1 VGAGRSGARVNRA
14 SRERALSRVSPA
26 MIDELERLRLQRIL
40 SDWVTGL
47 PLYPVADLRNER
59 VANLGV
65 IYLQLGR
72 FAGIESVYGWELY
85 DQVLRCVTESLRQ
98 DLEASTLRPC
108 LLSMQFTGCDGFY
121 LLFDLPADGTGEREQ
136 RLEKEAL
143 RLRDGATRRLSQRLG
158 RTIVELMA
166 VHCSAVY
173 VPDDPRTRPSRN
185 VVRGLREAARLV
197 ESRESA
203 ERLKLVASCRSVL
216 AGRKLHAVYQ
226 PVVSI
231 KDNAVVGYEA
241 LIRGPHG
248 ELELPDVL
256 FAVAHEAD
264 MTLELESLCLETI
277 FAKVPRG
284 VAGKKLFVN
293 ASPRLLGHS
302 VFLDERNLQA
312 MKRAHPEVVLEVSE
326 KEVVHD
332 YPAFRE
338 TLDRLRHV
346 GLQIAIDDAGS
357 GYSGLE
363 SILQLRP
370 EYIKVATSIVRN
382 LHADT
387 IKRQVITALATLGE
401 QIQAPLIAEGIEQ
414 PEELDSLLALG
425 VRMGQGFLLG
435 RPQARIARNAH

>member
-1 VGAGRSGARVNRA
+1 MRARQTNRGRAAAG
-14 SRERALSRVSPA
+14 PA
-26 MIDELERLRLQRIL
+26 PPMVDELERLRLQRIL

-59 VANLGV
+59 IANLGV
-65 IYLQLGR
+65 VYLQLGR

-85 DQVLRCVTESLRQ
+85 DQVLKCVTESLRA
-98 DLEASTLRPC
+98 DLDTSSLRSGF
-108 LLSMQFTGCDGFY
+108 LSLQFTGSDGFY
-121 LLFDLPADGTGEREQ
+121 LLFDVGSAAAERQ
-136 RLEKEAL
+136 ARLDKEAA
-143 RLRDGATRRLSQRLG
+143 RFREGATRRLSQRLG

-166 VHCSAVY
+166 VHASAVC
-173 VPDDPRTRPSRN
+173 VPDDPRVRPSRN
-185 VVRGLREAARLV
+185 VIRGLREAARLV
-197 ESRESA
+197 ETRETA
-203 ERLKLVASCRSVL
+203 ERLKLTASCRAVM

-226 PVVSI
+226 PVISI
-231 KDNAVVGYEA
+231 KDKGVVGYEA
-241 LIRGPHG
+241 LIRGPAG

-256 FAVAHEAD
+256 FAVAGEAD

-277 FAKVPRG
+277 FAKVPRA
-284 VAGKKLFVN
+284 VSGKKLFVN

-302 VFLDERNLQA
+302 VFLDERNLDA
-312 MKRAHPEVVLEVSE
+312 MRRAHPDVVVEISE

-338 TLDRLRHV
+338 TLDRLRRA

-387 IKRQVITALATLGE
+387 IKRQVITALATLGD

-425 VRMGQGFLLG
+425 VRMGQGYLLG
-435 RPQARIARNAH
+435 RPQARIPRSGH

>member
-1 VGAGRSGARVNRA
+1 MV
-14 SRERALSRVSPA
+14 
-26 MIDELERLRLQRIL
+26 DELERLRLQRIL

-47 PLYPVADLRNER
+47 PLYPIADLRNER
-59 VANLGV
+59 MANLGV

-85 DQVLRCVTESLRQ
+85 DQVLRCVTESLRA
-98 DLEASTLRPC
+98 DIETSALRPAF
-108 LLSMQFTGCDGFY
+108 LSMQFTGCDGFY
-121 LLFDLPADGTGEREQ
+121 LLFDLPAHGPDPEG
-136 RLEKEAL
+136 RLEKEAV
-143 RLRDGATRRLSQRLG
+143 RFRDGITRRLSQRVG

-166 VHCSAVY
+166 VHWSAVC
-173 VPDDPRTRPSRN
+173 VPDDPRVRPSRN
-185 VVRGLREAARLV
+185 VIRGLREAARRV
-197 ESRESA
+197 ETRETA
-203 ERLKLVASCRSVL
+203 ERLKLVAGCRAVL

-231 KDNAVVGYEA
+231 KDNGIVGYEA
-241 LIRGPHG
+241 LIRGPVG
-248 ELELPDVL
+248 ELERPDVL
-256 FAVAHEAD
+256 FAVADEAD

-277 FAKVPRG
+277 FAKVPRA

-302 VFLDERNLQA
+302 VFLDQRNLDS
-312 MKRAHPEVVLEVSE
+312 MRRAHPDVVMEISE

-338 TLDRLRHV
+338 TLDRLREA
-346 GLQIAIDDAGS
+346 GLEIAIDDAGS

-414 PEELDSLLALG
+414 PEELSSLLQLG

-435 RPQARIARNAH
+435 RPQARIARTVH

>member
-1 VGAGRSGARVNRA
+1 MV
-14 SRERALSRVSPA
+14 
-26 MIDELERLRLQRIL
+26 DELERLRLQRIL
-40 SDWVTGL
+40 SDWITGL

-59 VANLGV
+59 VSNLGV

-72 FAGIESVYGWELY
+72 FAGVESVYGWELY
-85 DQVLRCVTESLRQ
+85 DQVLRCVTESLQ
-98 DLEASTLRPC
+98 ADVEASTLRSSF
-108 LLSMQFTGCDGFY
+108 LSIQFTGCDGFY
-121 LLFDLPADGTGEREQ
+121 LLFDVGGGDPQ
-136 RLEKEAL
+136 IRLEKEAV
-143 RLRDGATRRLSQRLG
+143 RLRDGATRRLGQRLG
-158 RTIVELMA
+158 RTIVELMN
-166 VHCSAVY
+166 VHCSAVI
-173 VPDDPRTRPSRN
+173 VPDDPRVRPSRN
-185 VVRGLREAARLV
+185 VIRGLREAARLV
-197 ESRESA
+197 ETRETA
-203 ERLKLVASCRSVL
+203 ERLKLIASCRAVL

-231 KDNAVVGYEA
+231 KDSAIVGYEA
-241 LIRGPHG
+241 LIRGPVG
-248 ELELPDVL
+248 ELERPDVL

-277 FAKVPRG
+277 FMKVPRAI
-284 VAGKKLFVN
+284 AGKKLFVN

-302 VFLDERNLQA
+302 VFLDERNLQSIG
-312 MKRAHPEVVLEVSE
+312 RAHPNVVVEISE

-338 TLDRLRHV
+338 TLDRLRHA

-425 VRMGQGFLLG
+425 VGMGQGFLLG
-435 RPQARIARNAH
+435 KPQTRCARTVH

>member
-1 VGAGRSGARVNRA
+1 MV
-14 SRERALSRVSPA
+14 
-26 MIDELERLRLQRIL
+26 DELERLRLQRIL

-59 VANLGV
+59 MSNLGV
-65 IYLQLGR
+65 VYLQLGR

-85 DQVLRCVTESLRQ
+85 DQVLRCVTESLRA
-98 DLEASTLRPC
+98 DLEASSLRSGF
-108 LLSMQFTGCDGFY
+108 LSMQFTGCDGFY
-121 LLFDLPADGTGEREQ
+121 LLFDVAADGAADPEA
-136 RLEKEAL
+136 RLEKEAV
-143 RLRDGATRRLSQRLG
+143 RFRDGATRRLSQRLG

-166 VHCSAVY
+166 VHCSAVC
-173 VPDDPRTRPSRN
+173 VADDPRVRPSRN
-185 VVRGLREAARLV
+185 VIRGLREAARLV
-197 ESRESA
+197 ETRETA
-203 ERLKLVASCRSVL
+203 ERLKLVASCRAVL

-231 KDNAVVGYEA
+231 RDNDVIGYEA
-241 LIRGPHG
+241 LIRGPVG

-277 FAKVPRG
+277 FAKVPRA
-284 VAGKKLFVN
+284 VTGKKLFVN

-302 VFLDERNLQA
+302 VFLDERNLDS
-312 MKRAHPEVVLEVSE
+312 MRRAHPNVVVEISE

-338 TLDRLRHV
+338 TLDRLRQA

-387 IKRQVITALATLGE
+387 IKRQVITALASLGE

-414 PEELDSLLALG
+414 REELDSLLQLG

-435 RPQARIARNAH
+435 RPQARITRTAH

>member
-1 VGAGRSGARVNRA
+1 MV
-14 SRERALSRVSPA
+14 
-26 MIDELERLRLQRIL
+26 DELERLRLQRIL

-65 IYLQLGR
+65 VYLQLGR

-85 DQVLRCVTESLRQ
+85 DQVLRCVTESLRA
-98 DLEASTLRPC
+98 DLEASPLRSG
-108 LLSMQFTGCDGFY
+108 LLSLQFTGCDGFY
-121 LLFDLPADGTGEREQ
+121 LLFDVGASASNPEA
-136 RLEKEAL
+136 RLEKEAV
-143 RLRDGATRRLSQRLG
+143 RFRDGATRRLGQRLG

-166 VHCSAVY
+166 VHCSAVC
-173 VPDDPRTRPSRN
+173 VPDDPRVRPSRN

-197 ESRESA
+197 ESRETA
-203 ERLKLVASCRSVL
+203 ERLKLIASCRSVL

-231 KDNAVVGYEA
+231 KDNGVVGYEA
-241 LIRGPHG
+241 LIRGPEG
-248 ELELPDVL
+248 ELERPDVL

-277 FAKVPRG
+277 FAKLPRAVG
-284 VAGKKLFVN
+284 GKKLFVN

-302 VFLDERNLQA
+302 VFLDPRNLDS
-312 MKRAHPEVVLEVSE
+312 MRRAHPDVVLEVSE

-338 TLDRLRHV
+338 TLDRLRQA

-414 PEELDSLLALG
+414 REELDSLLALG

-435 RPQARIARNAH
+435 RPQARIVRAAPYPDGGRRAAH

>member
-1 VGAGRSGARVNRA
+1 LAGGRTAIRARQVTRAKPAPGAPPPMV
-14 SRERALSRVSPA
+14 
-26 MIDELERLRLQRIL
+26 DELERLRLQRIL
-40 SDWVTGL
+40 SDWITGL

-72 FAGIESVYGWELY
+72 FAGVESVYGWELY
-85 DQVLRCVTESLRQ
+85 DQVLRCVTESLQ
-98 DLEASTLRPC
+98 ADVETSPLRTSF
-108 LLSMQFTGCDGFY
+108 LSIQFTGCDGFY
-121 LLFDLPADGTGEREQ
+121 LLFDVAPGGGDPQLRLERESV
-136 RLEKEAL
+136 

-166 VHCSAVY
+166 VHCSAVC
-173 VPDDPRTRPSRN
+173 VPDDPRARPSRN
-185 VVRGLREAARLV
+185 VIRGLREAARLV
-197 ESRESA
+197 ETRETA
-203 ERLKLVASCRSVL
+203 ERLKLVSACRAVL

-231 KDNAVVGYEA
+231 KDSGIVGYEA
-241 LIRGPHG
+241 LIRGPVG
-248 ELELPDVL
+248 ELERPDVL

-277 FAKVPRG
+277 FAKVPR
-284 VAGKKLFVN
+284 AITGKKLFVN

-302 VFLDERNLQA
+302 VFLDERNLA
-312 MKRAHPEVVLEVSE
+312 SIRRAHPNVVVEVSE

-338 TLDRLRHV
+338 TLDHLRHA

-382 LHADT
+382 LHTDT
-387 IKRQVITALATLGE
+387 IKRQVITALASLGE

-414 PEELDSLLALG
+414 PEELHSLLSLG
-425 VRMGQGFLLG
+425 VRMGQGYLLG
-435 RPQARIARNAH
+435 RPQVRCARTVH

>member
-1 VGAGRSGARVNRA
+1 MV
-14 SRERALSRVSPA
+14 
-26 MIDELERLRLQRIL
+26 DELERLRLQRIL

-47 PLYPVADLRNER
+47 PMYPVADLRNER
-59 VANLGV
+59 IAKLGV
-65 IYLQLGR
+65 VYLQLGR

-85 DQVLRCVTESLRQ
+85 DQVLRCVTDSLRA
-98 DLEASTLRPC
+98 DVETSSLRPGF
-108 LLSMQFTGCDGFY
+108 LSLQFTGCDGFY
-121 LLFDLPADGTGEREQ
+121 LLFDLGANGGSAAEA
-136 RLEKEAL
+136 RLEKEAA
-143 RLRDGATRRLSQRLG
+143 RLRDGATRRLGQRLG

-166 VHCSAVY
+166 VHASAVA
-173 VPDDPRTRPSRN
+173 VPDDPRVRPSRN
-185 VVRGLREAARLV
+185 LVRGLREAARLV
-197 ESRESA
+197 ETRETA
-203 ERLKLVASCRSVL
+203 ERLKLVASYRAVL

-231 KDNAVVGYEA
+231 KDNDVVGYEA
-241 LIRGPHG
+241 LIRGPEG
-248 ELELPDVL
+248 ELERPDVL
-256 FAVAHEAD
+256 FAVAEEAD

-277 FAKVPRG
+277 FAKLPRA
-284 VAGKKLFVN
+284 VSGKKLFVN

-302 VFLDERNLQA
+302 VFLDQRNLDN
-312 MKRAHPEVVLEVSE
+312 MRRAHPDVVMEVSE

-338 TLDRLRHV
+338 TLDRLRHA

-414 PEELDSLLALG
+414 REELDSLLALG
-425 VRMGQGFLLG
+425 VRMGQGYLLG
-435 RPQARIARNAH
+435 KPQARIARTAN

>member
-1 VGAGRSGARVNRA
+1 MRARQSTRGRTAPA
-14 SRERALSRVSPA
+14 VSPP
-26 MIDELERLRLQRIL
+26 MVDELERLRLQRIL

-59 VANLGV
+59 MANLGV
-65 IYLQLGR
+65 VYLQLGR

-85 DQVLRCVTESLRQ
+85 DQVLRCVTESVRA
-98 DLEASTLRPC
+98 DLETSPLRSAF
-108 LLSMQFTGCDGFY
+108 LSMQFTGCDGFY
-121 LLFDLPADGTGEREQ
+121 LLFDLPADGPTDGQAGLEQ
-136 RLEKEAL
+136 EAQ
-143 RLRDGATRRLSQRLG
+143 RLRDSATRRLSQRLG

-166 VHCSAVY
+166 VHYSAVC
-173 VPDDPRTRPSRN
+173 VPDDPRVRPSRN
-185 VVRGLREAARLV
+185 LIRGLREAARLV
-197 ESRESA
+197 ETRETA
-203 ERLKLVASCRSVL
+203 ERLKLVASCRAVL

-231 KDNAVVGYEA
+231 KENDVIGYEA
-241 LIRGPHG
+241 LIRGPVG
-248 ELELPDVL
+248 ELHRPDVL
-256 FAVAHEAD
+256 FAVAEEAD

-284 VAGKKLFVN
+284 IMGKKLFVN

-302 VFLDERNLQA
+302 VFLDQRNLDS
-312 MKRAHPEVVLEVSE
+312 MRRAHPNVIVEISE

-338 TLDRLRHV
+338 TLDRLRHA

-435 RPQARIARNAH
+435 RPQARIARTTH

>member
-1 VGAGRSGARVNRA
+1 MV
-14 SRERALSRVSPA
+14 
-26 MIDELERLRLQRIL
+26 DELERLRLQRIL
-40 SDWVTGL
+40 SDWITGL
-47 PLYPVADLRNER
+47 PLYPVANLRNER
-59 VANLGV
+59 VSNLGV

-72 FAGIESVYGWELY
+72 FAGVESVYGWELY
-85 DQVLRCVTESLRQ
+85 DQVLRCVTESLQ
-98 DLEASTLRPC
+98 ADVEASTLRSSF
-108 LLSMQFTGCDGFY
+108 LSIQFTGCDGFY
-121 LLFDLPADGTGEREQ
+121 LLFDVVPGGGDPQ
-136 RLEKEAL
+136 VRLEKEAI
-143 RLRDGATRRLSQRLG
+143 RLRDGATRRLGQRLG
-158 RTIVELMA
+158 RTIVELMN
-166 VHCSAVY
+166 VHCSAVI
-173 VPDDPRTRPSRN
+173 VPDDPRVRPSRN
-185 VVRGLREAARLV
+185 VIRGLREAARLV
-197 ESRESA
+197 ETRETA
-203 ERLKLVASCRSVL
+203 ERLKLIASCRAVL
-216 AGRKLHAVYQ
+216 AGRKLHPVYQ

-231 KDNAVVGYEA
+231 KDSTIVGYEA
-241 LIRGPHG
+241 LIRGPAG
-248 ELELPDVL
+248 ELERPDVL

-277 FAKVPRG
+277 FMKVPRAI
-284 VAGKKLFVN
+284 AGKKLFVN

-302 VFLDERNLQA
+302 VFLDERNLQSIA
-312 MKRAHPEVVLEVSE
+312 RAHPNVVVEISE

-338 TLDRLRHV
+338 TLDRLRHA

-414 PEELDSLLALG
+414 PEELSSLLALG
-425 VRMGQGFLLG
+425 VGMGQGFLLG
-435 RPQARIARNAH
+435 RPQVRCARTVH

>member
-1 VGAGRSGARVNRA
+1 MV
-14 SRERALSRVSPA
+14 
-26 MIDELERLRLQRIL
+26 DELERLRLQRIL

-47 PLYPVADLRNER
+47 PMYPVADLRNER
-59 VANLGV
+59 MANLGV

-85 DQVLRCVTESLRQ
+85 DQVLRCVTDSLRA
-98 DLEASTLRPC
+98 DLETSVLRSA
-108 LLSMQFTGCDGFY
+108 LLSIQFTGCDGFY
-121 LLFDLPADGTGEREQ
+121 LLFDLATDGAGERER
-136 RLEKEAL
+136 RLEKEAV
-143 RLRDGATRRLSQRLG
+143 RFRDGATRRLSQRLG
-158 RTIVELMA
+158 RTIVDLMA

-173 VPDDPRTRPSRN
+173 VPDDPRVRPSRN
-185 VVRGLREAARLV
+185 VIRGLREAARLV
-197 ESRESA
+197 ETRDTA

-231 KDNAVVGYEA
+231 QDQAIVGYEA
-241 LIRGPHG
+241 LIRGPAG

-277 FAKVPRG
+277 FAKVPRA

-302 VFLDERNLQA
+302 VFLDERNLQS
-312 MKRAHPEVVLEVSE
+312 MRRAHPDVVVEVSE
-326 KEVVHD
+326 KQVVHD
-332 YPAFRE
+332 YTAFRE
-338 TLDRLRHV
+338 TLDRLRQA

-401 QIQAPLIAEGIEQ
+401 QIHAPLIAEGIEQ
-414 PEELDSLLALG
+414 REELASLLQLG
-425 VRMGQGFLLG
+425 VRMGQGYLLG
-435 RPQARIARNAH
+435 RPSARIARTVH

>member
-1 VGAGRSGARVNRA
+1 MV
-14 SRERALSRVSPA
+14 
-26 MIDELERLRLQRIL
+26 DELERLRLQRIL

-59 VANLGV
+59 LPNLGIV
-65 IYLQLGR
+65 YLQLGR

-85 DQVLRCVTESLRQ
+85 DQVLRCVTESVRA
-98 DLEASTLRPC
+98 DLETSTLRSAF
-108 LLSMQFTGCDGFY
+108 LSIQFTGCDGFY
-121 LLFDLPADGTGEREQ
+121 LLFDLAAGTTAAGQ
-136 RLEKEAL
+136 AALEKEAL
-143 RLRDGATRRLSQRLG
+143 RFREGATRRLSQRLG

-166 VHCSAVY
+166 VHHSAVC
-173 VPDDPRTRPSRN
+173 VPDDPRVRPSRN
-185 VVRGLREAARLV
+185 VIRGLREAARLV
-197 ESRESA
+197 ETRETA
-203 ERLKLVASCRSVL
+203 ERLRLAASCRAVL

-231 KDNAVVGYEA
+231 RENDVVGYEA
-241 LIRGPHG
+241 LIRGPAG
-248 ELELPDVL
+248 ELERPDML
-256 FAVAHEAD
+256 FAVAEEAD

-284 VAGKKLFVN
+284 VLGKKLFVN

-302 VFLDERNLQA
+302 VFLDERNLES
-312 MKRAHPEVVLEVSE
+312 MRRAHPHVVVEISE

-338 TLDRLRHV
+338 TLDRLRHA

-370 EYIKVATSIVRN
+370 EFIKVATSIVRN

-401 QIQAPLIAEGIEQ
+401 QIEAPLIAEGIEQ
-414 PEELDSLLALG
+414 RAELDSLLALG

-435 RPQARIARNAH
+435 RPQARIARTTH

>member
-1 VGAGRSGARVNRA
+1 MARGRAPG
-14 SRERALSRVSPA
+14 SPSPPI
-26 MIDELERLRLQRIL
+26 IDELERLRLQRIL

-85 DQVLRCVTESLRQ
+85 DQVLRCVTESLRA
-98 DLEASTLRPC
+98 DLDASTLKTSF
-108 LLSMQFTGCDGFY
+108 LSMQFTGCDGFY
-121 LLFDLPADGTGEREQ
+121 LLFDLPAGRAGEREQ

-143 RLRDGATRRLSQRLG
+143 RFREGATRRLSQRVG
-158 RTIVELMA
+158 RAIVDLMA

-185 VVRGLREAARLV
+185 VIRGLREAARLV
-197 ESRESA
+197 ESRETA

-216 AGRKLHAVYQ
+216 AGRKLHAVFQ

-231 KDNAVVGYEA
+231 KDQEVVGYEA
-241 LIRGPHG
+241 LIRGPAG
-248 ELELPDVL
+248 ELEFPDVL

-284 VAGKKLFVN
+284 VTGKKLFVN

-312 MKRAHPEVVLEVSE
+312 MRRAHPEVVVEISE
-326 KEVVHD
+326 KEVVTD

-338 TLDRLRHV
+338 TLDRLRGA
-346 GLQIAIDDAGS
+346 GLEIAIDDAGS

-370 EYIKVATSIVRN
+370 GYIKVATSIVRN

-387 IKRQVITALATLGE
+387 IKQQVITALATLGE
-401 QIQAPLIAEGIEQ
+401 QIKAPLIAEGIEQ
-414 PEELDSLLALG
+414 REELDSLLHLG
-425 VRMGQGFLLG
+425 VRMGQGYLLG
-435 RPQARIARNAH
+435 RPQARIARAAH

>member
-1 VGAGRSGARVNRA
+1 MV
-14 SRERALSRVSPA
+14 
-26 MIDELERLRLQRIL
+26 DELERLRLQRIL

-59 VANLGV
+59 VSNLGV

-72 FAGIESVYGWELY
+72 FAGVESVYGWELY
-85 DQVLRCVTESLRQ
+85 DQVLRCVTESLQ
-98 DLEASTLRPC
+98 ADLESSSLRSSF
-108 LLSMQFTGCDGFY
+108 LSIQFTGCDGFY
-121 LLFDLPADGTGEREQ
+121 LLFDLRVGGDVQA
-136 RLEKEAL
+136 RLEKESA
-143 RLRDGATRRLSQRLG
+143 RFREGATRRLGHRLG

-166 VHCSAVY
+166 VHCSAVC
-173 VPDDPRTRPSRN
+173 VPDDPRVRPSRN
-185 VVRGLREAARLV
+185 VIRGLREAARLV
-197 ESRESA
+197 ETRETA
-203 ERLKLVASCRSVL
+203 ERLKLVASCRAVL

-231 KDNAVVGYEA
+231 KEKGIIGYEA
-241 LIRGPHG
+241 LIRGPAG
-248 ELELPDVL
+248 ELERPDVL

-277 FAKVPRG
+277 FASLPRA
-284 VAGKKLFVN
+284 VAKKKLFVN

-302 VFLDERNLQA
+302 VFLDERNLA
-312 MKRAHPEVVLEVSE
+312 SMRRAHPNVVVEISE

-338 TLDRLRHV
+338 TLDRLRSA

-425 VRMGQGFLLG
+425 VRMGQGYLLG
-435 RPQARIARNAH
+435 KPQARVARTVH

>member
-1 VGAGRSGARVNRA
+1 MV
-14 SRERALSRVSPA
+14 
-26 MIDELERLRLQRIL
+26 DELERLRLQRIL
-40 SDWVTGL
+40 SDWITGL

-59 VANLGV
+59 VSNLGV

-72 FAGIESVYGWELY
+72 FAGVESVYGWELY
-85 DQVLRCVTESLRQ
+85 DQVLRCVTESLQ
-98 DLEASTLRPC
+98 ADVEASTLRSSF
-108 LLSMQFTGCDGFY
+108 LSIQFTGCDGFY
-121 LLFDLPADGTGEREQ
+121 LLFDVAPGGGDPQ
-136 RLEKEAL
+136 IRLEKEAV
-143 RLRDGATRRLSQRLG
+143 RLRDGATRRLGQRLG
-158 RTIVELMA
+158 RTIVELMN
-166 VHCSAVY
+166 VHCSAVI
-173 VPDDPRTRPSRN
+173 VPDDPRVRPSRN
-185 VVRGLREAARLV
+185 VIRGLREAARLV
-197 ESRESA
+197 ETRETA
-203 ERLKLVASCRSVL
+203 ERLKMVASCRAVL
-216 AGRKLHAVYQ
+216 AGRKLHPVYQ

-231 KDNAVVGYEA
+231 KDNAIVGYEA
-241 LIRGPHG
+241 LIRGPAG

-277 FAKVPRG
+277 FAKVPRAI
-284 VAGKKLFVN
+284 AGKKLFVN

-302 VFLDERNLQA
+302 VFLDERNLQSIG
-312 MKRAHPEVVLEVSE
+312 RAHPNVVVEISE

-338 TLDRLRHV
+338 TLDRLRHA

-425 VRMGQGFLLG
+425 VDMGQGFLLG
-435 RPQARIARNAH
+435 KPQVRCARTVH

>member
-1 VGAGRSGARVNRA
+1 MV
-14 SRERALSRVSPA
+14 
-26 MIDELERLRLQRIL
+26 DELERLRLQRIL

-47 PLYPVADLRNER
+47 PMYPVADLRNER
-59 VANLGV
+59 VCNLGV
-65 IYLQLGR
+65 VYLQLGR

-85 DQVLRCVTESLRQ
+85 DQVLRCVTESLRA
-98 DLEASTLRPC
+98 DIETSALRASF
-108 LLSMQFTGCDGFY
+108 LSMQFTGCDGFY
-121 LLFDLPADGTGEREQ
+121 LLFDLPASDPEP
-136 RLEKEAL
+136 RLAKEAI
-143 RLRDGATRRLSQRLG
+143 RFRDGATRRLSQRLG
-158 RTIVELMA
+158 RTIVDLMA
-166 VHCSAVY
+166 VHCSAVC
-173 VPDDPRTRPSRN
+173 VADDPRVRPSRN
-185 VVRGLREAARLV
+185 VIRGLREAARLV
-197 ESRESA
+197 ETRETA

-231 KDNAVVGYEA
+231 KDNAIIGYEA
-241 LIRGPHG
+241 LIRGPAG

-277 FAKVPRG
+277 FAKVPRA

-293 ASPRLLGHS
+293 ASPRLLAHS
-302 VFLDERNLQA
+302 VFLDERNLQS
-312 MKRAHPEVVLEVSE
+312 MRKAHPHVVVEISE
-326 KEVVHD
+326 KQVVHD

-338 TLDRLRHV
+338 TLDRLRV
-346 GLQIAIDDAGS
+346 AGLQIAIDDAGS

-414 PEELDSLLALG
+414 PEERDSLLQLG
-425 VRMGQGFLLG
+425 VSMGQGFLLG
-435 RPQARIARNAH
+435 RPQARIARTVH

>member
-1 VGAGRSGARVNRA
+1 MV
-14 SRERALSRVSPA
+14 
-26 MIDELERLRLQRIL
+26 DELERLRLQRIL

-59 VANLGV
+59 LANLGIV
-65 IYLQLGR
+65 YLQLGR

-85 DQVLRCVTESLRQ
+85 DQVLRCVTESVRA
-98 DLEASTLRPC
+98 DLEASPLRSAF
-108 LLSMQFTGCDGFY
+108 LSIQFTGCDGFY
-121 LLFDLPADGTGEREQ
+121 LLFDLSAGSTAAGQ
-136 RLEKEAL
+136 TALEKEAL
-143 RLRDGATRRLSQRLG
+143 RFRDGATRLLSQRLG

-166 VHCSAVY
+166 VHYSAVC
-173 VPDDPRTRPSRN
+173 VPDDPRVRPSRN
-185 VVRGLREAARLV
+185 VIRGLREAARLV
-197 ESRESA
+197 ETRETA
-203 ERLKLVASCRSVL
+203 ERLRLAASCRAIL

-231 KDNAVVGYEA
+231 RENDVVGYEA
-241 LIRGPHG
+241 LIRGPVG
-248 ELELPDVL
+248 EMERPDML
-256 FAVAHEAD
+256 FAVAAEAD

-284 VAGKKLFVN
+284 VMGKKLFVN

-302 VFLDERNLQA
+302 VFLDQRNLDA
-312 MKRAHPEVVLEVSE
+312 VRRAHPSVVVEVSE

-338 TLDRLRHV
+338 TLDRLRHA

-387 IKRQVITALATLGE
+387 IKRQVITALATLGD

-435 RPQARIARNAH
+435 RPQARIARTTH

>member
-1 VGAGRSGARVNRA
+1 MRARPGTRGRTAPRA
-14 SRERALSRVSPA
+14 APPI
-26 MIDELERLRLQRIL
+26 MDELERLRMQRIL

-59 VANLGV
+59 VASLGV
-65 IYLQLGR
+65 LYLQLGR
-72 FAGIESVYGWELY
+72 FAGVESVYGWELY
-85 DQVLRCVTESLRQ
+85 DQVLRCVTESLRA
-98 DLEASTLRPC
+98 DLETSSLRSSF
-108 LLSMQFTGCDGFY
+108 LSMQFTGCDGFY
-121 LLFDLPADGTGEREQ
+121 LLFELGTAADPEP
-136 RLEKEAL
+136 RLEKEAV
-143 RLRDGATRRLSQRLG
+143 RFREGATRRLGQRLG

-166 VHCSAVY
+166 VHCSAVC
-173 VPDDPRTRPSRN
+173 VPDDPRVRPSRN
-185 VVRGLREAARLV
+185 VIRGLREAARLV
-197 ESRESA
+197 ETRETT
-203 ERLKLVASCRSVL
+203 ERLKLIASCRSVL

-231 KDNAVVGYEA
+231 KDNGIVGYEA
-241 LIRGPHG
+241 LIRGPAG
-248 ELELPDVL
+248 ELERPDVL

-277 FAKVPRG
+277 FAKVPRA

-302 VFLDERNLQA
+302 VFLDERNLSS
-312 MKRAHPEVVLEVSE
+312 MRRAHPDVVVEISE

-338 TLDRLRHV
+338 TLDRLRGA

-401 QIQAPLIAEGIEQ
+401 QIHAPLIAEGIEQ
-414 PEELDSLLALG
+414 REELDSLLALG

-435 RPQARIARNAH
+435 RPQARIARTAH

>member
-1 VGAGRSGARVNRA
+1 MRARQMTRGRTAPSVP
-14 SRERALSRVSPA
+14 PA
-26 MIDELERLRLQRIL
+26 MVDELERLRLQRIL

-47 PLYPVADLRNER
+47 PMYPVADLRNER
-59 VANLGV
+59 VCNLGV
-65 IYLQLGR
+65 VYLQLGR

-85 DQVLRCVTESLRQ
+85 DQVLRCVTESLRA
-98 DLEASTLRPC
+98 DIETSALRASF
-108 LLSMQFTGCDGFY
+108 LSMQFTGCDGFY
-121 LLFDLPADGTGEREQ
+121 LLFDLPAADPEP
-136 RLEKEAL
+136 RLAKEAI
-143 RLRDGATRRLSQRLG
+143 RFRDGATRRLSQRLG
-158 RTIVELMA
+158 RTIVDLMA
-166 VHCSAVY
+166 VHCSAVC
-173 VPDDPRTRPSRN
+173 VADDPRVRPSRN
-185 VVRGLREAARLV
+185 VIRGLREAARLV
-197 ESRESA
+197 ETRETA

-231 KDNAVVGYEA
+231 KDNAIIGYEA
-241 LIRGPHG
+241 LIRGPAG

-277 FAKVPRG
+277 FAKVPRA

-302 VFLDERNLQA
+302 VFLDERNLQS
-312 MKRAHPEVVLEVSE
+312 MRKAHPHVVVEISE
-326 KEVVHD
+326 KQVVHD

-338 TLDRLRHV
+338 TLDRLRMA

-414 PEELDSLLALG
+414 PEERDSLLQLG
-425 VRMGQGFLLG
+425 VSMGQGFLLG
-435 RPQARIARNAH
+435 RPQARIARTVH

>member
-1 VGAGRSGARVNRA
+1 MV
-14 SRERALSRVSPA
+14 
-26 MIDELERLRLQRIL
+26 DELERLRLQRIL

-47 PLYPVADLRNER
+47 PMYPVADLRNER
-59 VANLGV
+59 VCNLGV
-65 IYLQLGR
+65 VYLQLGR

-85 DQVLRCVTESLRQ
+85 DQVLRCVTESLRA
-98 DLEASTLRPC
+98 DIETSALRASF
-108 LLSMQFTGCDGFY
+108 LSMQFTGCDGFY
-121 LLFDLPADGTGEREQ
+121 LLFDLPAADPEP
-136 RLEKEAL
+136 RLAKEAI
-143 RLRDGATRRLSQRLG
+143 RFRDGATRRLSQRLG
-158 RTIVELMA
+158 RTIVDLMA
-166 VHCSAVY
+166 VHCSAVC
-173 VPDDPRTRPSRN
+173 VADDPRVRPSRN
-185 VVRGLREAARLV
+185 VIRGLREAARLV
-197 ESRESA
+197 ETRETA

-231 KDNAVVGYEA
+231 KDNAIIGYEA
-241 LIRGPHG
+241 LIRGPAG

-277 FAKVPRG
+277 FAKVPRA

-302 VFLDERNLQA
+302 VFLDERNLQS
-312 MKRAHPEVVLEVSE
+312 MRKAHPHVVVEISE
-326 KEVVHD
+326 KQVVHD

-338 TLDRLRHV
+338 TLDRLRMA

-414 PEELDSLLALG
+414 PEERDSLLQLG
-425 VRMGQGFLLG
+425 VSMGQGFLLG
-435 RPQARIARNAH
+435 RPQARIARTVH

>member
-1 VGAGRSGARVNRA
+1 
-14 SRERALSRVSPA
+14 
-26 MIDELERLRLQRIL
+26 
-40 SDWVTGL
+40 
-47 PLYPVADLRNER
+47 
-59 VANLGV
+59 
-65 IYLQLGR
+65 
-72 FAGIESVYGWELY
+72 
-85 DQVLRCVTESLRQ
+85 
-98 DLEASTLRPC
+98 
-108 LLSMQFTGCDGFY
+108 
-121 LLFDLPADGTGEREQ
+121 
-136 RLEKEAL
+136 
-143 RLRDGATRRLSQRLG
+143 
-158 RTIVELMA
+158 MA
-166 VHCSAVY
+166 VHYSAVC
-173 VPDDPRTRPSRN
+173 VPDDPRVRPSRN
-185 VVRGLREAARLV
+185 VIRGLREAARLV
-197 ESRESA
+197 ETRETA
-203 ERLKLVASCRSVL
+203 ERLKLVASCRAIL

-231 KDNAVVGYEA
+231 KDNDVVGYEA
-241 LIRGPHG
+241 LIRGPVG
-248 ELELPDVL
+248 ELERPDVL
-256 FAVAHEAD
+256 FAVADEAD

-284 VAGKKLFVN
+284 VMGKKLFVN

-302 VFLDERNLQA
+302 VFLDERNLA
-312 MKRAHPEVVLEVSE
+312 SMRRAHPNVVVEISE

-338 TLDRLRHV
+338 TLDRLRHA

-435 RPQARIARNAH
+435 RPQARIARTTH

>member
-1 VGAGRSGARVNRA
+1 MV
-14 SRERALSRVSPA
+14 
-26 MIDELERLRLQRIL
+26 DELERLRMQRML

-47 PLYPVADLRNER
+47 PLYPLADLRNER
-59 VANLGV
+59 MANLGV

-85 DQVLRCVTESLRQ
+85 DQVLRCVTESLRS
-98 DLEASTLRPC
+98 DVETSTLRPAF
-108 LLSMQFTGCDGFY
+108 LSMQFTGSDGFY
-121 LLFDLPADGTGEREQ
+121 LLFDVPAHGPDPEQ
-136 RLEKEAL
+136 RLEKEAI
-143 RLRDGATRRLSQRLG
+143 RFRDGITRRLGQRVG

-166 VHCSAVY
+166 VHWSAVC
-173 VPDDPRTRPSRN
+173 VPDDPRVRPSRN
-185 VVRGLREAARLV
+185 VIRGLREAARRV
-197 ESRESA
+197 ETRETA
-203 ERLKLVASCRSVL
+203 ERLKLVAGCRAVL
-216 AGRKLHAVYQ
+216 AQRKLHAVFQ

-231 KDNAVVGYEA
+231 KDNGIVGYEA
-241 LIRGPHG
+241 LIRGPVG
-248 ELELPDVL
+248 ELERPDVL
-256 FAVAHEAD
+256 FAVAEEAD

-277 FAKVPRG
+277 FAKLPRAVG
-284 VAGKKLFVN
+284 GKKLFVN

-302 VFLDERNLQA
+302 VFLDQRNLDS
-312 MKRAHPEVVLEVSE
+312 MRRAHPDVVVEISE

-332 YPAFRE
+332 YPAFRV
-338 TLDRLRHV
+338 TLEKLRKA
-346 GLQIAIDDAGS
+346 GIEIAIDDAGS

-414 PEELDSLLALG
+414 RAELDSLLQLG

-435 RPQARIARNAH
+435 RPSARIARTAH

>member
-1 VGAGRSGARVNRA
+1 MAAGAPPPMV
-14 SRERALSRVSPA
+14 
-26 MIDELERLRLQRIL
+26 DELERLRLQRIL
-40 SDWVTGL
+40 SDWITGL

-72 FAGIESVYGWELY
+72 FAGVESVYGWELY
-85 DQVLRCVTESLRQ
+85 DQVLRCVTESLQ
-98 DLEASTLRPC
+98 ADVETSPLRTSF
-108 LLSMQFTGCDGFY
+108 LSIQFTGCDGFY
-121 LLFDLPADGTGEREQ
+121 LLFDVVPGGDPQL
-136 RLEKEAL
+136 RLEKEAV

-166 VHCSAVY
+166 VHCSAVC
-173 VPDDPRTRPSRN
+173 VPDDPRARPSRN
-185 VVRGLREAARLV
+185 VIRGLREAARLV
-197 ESRESA
+197 ETRETA
-203 ERLKLVASCRSVL
+203 ERLKLISTCRGVL

-231 KDNAVVGYEA
+231 KDSGIVGYEA
-241 LIRGPHG
+241 LIRGPVG
-248 ELELPDVL
+248 ELERPDVL

-277 FAKVPRG
+277 FAKVPRAI
-284 VAGKKLFVN
+284 AGKKLFVN

-302 VFLDERNLQA
+302 VFLDERNLA
-312 MKRAHPEVVLEVSE
+312 SMRRAHPDVVVEVSE

-338 TLDRLRHV
+338 TLDRLRHA

-382 LHADT
+382 LHTDT
-387 IKRQVITALATLGE
+387 IKRQVITALASLGE

-414 PEELDSLLALG
+414 PEELHSLLSLG

-435 RPQARIARNAH
+435 RPQVRCARTVH

>member
-1 VGAGRSGARVNRA
+1 MV
-14 SRERALSRVSPA
+14 
-26 MIDELERLRLQRIL
+26 DELERLRLQRIL

-59 VANLGV
+59 MANLGV
-65 IYLQLGR
+65 VYLQLGR

-85 DQVLRCVTESLRQ
+85 DQVLRCVTESVRA
-98 DLEASTLRPC
+98 DLETSPLRAS

-121 LLFDLPADGTGEREQ
+121 ILFDLPADRSGEGQ
-136 RLEKEAL
+136 SGLEKEAI
-143 RLRDGATRRLSQRLG
+143 RFRDGATRRLSQRLG

-166 VHCSAVY
+166 VHASAVC
-173 VPDDPRTRPSRN
+173 VPDDPRVRPSRN
-185 VVRGLREAARLV
+185 VIRGLREAARLV
-197 ESRESA
+197 ETRETA
-203 ERLKLVASCRSVL
+203 ERLKLVANCRAVL

-231 KDNAVVGYEA
+231 REKDVVGYEA
-241 LIRGPHG
+241 LIRGPVG
-248 ELELPDVL
+248 ELERPDVL

-277 FAKVPRG
+277 FAKVPRA
-284 VAGKKLFVN
+284 VMRKKLFVN

-302 VFLDERNLQA
+302 VFLDERNLDA
-312 MKRAHPEVVLEVSE
+312 MRRAHPNVVLEVSE

-338 TLDRLRHV
+338 TLDRLRQA

-435 RPQARIARNAH
+435 RPQARIARTVH